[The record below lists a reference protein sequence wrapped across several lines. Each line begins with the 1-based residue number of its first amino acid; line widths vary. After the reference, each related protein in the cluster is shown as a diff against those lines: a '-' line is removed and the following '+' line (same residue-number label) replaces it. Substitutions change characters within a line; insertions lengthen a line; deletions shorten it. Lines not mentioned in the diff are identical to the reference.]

1 LRPLAKPQRAPK
13 QANGKAASASA
24 APAPRQPAASASPS
38 PASPS
43 PSSAVKAQGSNT
55 PKTPA
60 VKTPQ
65 AAPASELDSE
75 LKRLQVRTTLAC
87 RLARHSCIVQ
97 SCHLQAELRAKQEE
111 DEREKAAAVEEM
123 KRLAEK
129 SMMEGYARQ
138 AALSDLKAR
147 EDRLKHQ
154 LALLS
159 KNFASFTSASAPSAP
174 QAAAAVHD
182 AADLPRCIDGI
193 KRLQL
198 KLHSGE
204 NEAVLVSQLGLAVN
218 PKARRACLPAVTLS
232 MQRRPPFLTCAAG
245 RRPQAVPRLAP
256 AGSQRAPC
264 IAAAACAHRMPRPP
278 NHGLAQHFDVIVSDG
293 GPSTKGKA
301 TVASVKLK

>member
-1 LRPLAKPQRAPK
+1 MRPLAKPQRAPK
-13 QANGKAASASA
+13 QAGGKAASPSA
-24 APAPRQPAASASPS
+24 APSPRQPAPSASL
-38 PASPS
+38 S

-55 PKTPA
+55 PKATA
-60 VKTPQ
+60 AKTPQ
-65 AAPASELDSE
+65 AAAAPELDSE
-75 LKRLQVRTTLAC
+75 LKRLQVRATLAC
-87 RLARHSCIVQ
+87 RLACHSCVVQ

-159 KNFASFTSASAPSAP
+159 KNFASFTATSASSTP
-174 QAAAAVHD
+174 QAAAEVHD
-182 AADLPRCIDGI
+182 VADLPRCIDGI
-193 KRLQL
+193 KRLQV
-198 KLHSGE
+198 KYHRGE

-218 PKARRACLPAVTLS
+218 PKARLPSVTLS
-232 MQRRPPFLTCAAG
+232 MQREPPILTSAAD

-256 AGSQRAPC
+256 AGSKPVPC
-264 IAAAACAHRMPRPP
+264 INAAAAACMPRPP
-278 NHGLAQHFDVIVSDG
+278 NHARAAL
-293 GPSTKGKA
+293 
-301 TVASVKLK
+301 